1 MLQYT
6 MPAEITCEDKPMSG
20 MPLIE
25 GTLLKGLVVIV
36 QMVSNWTRST
46 QASTCPCSL
55 YMPCVMRPI
64 SPGLP
69 S

>member
-1 MLQYT
+1 
-6 MPAEITCEDKPMSG
+6 MSG

-25 GTLLKGLVVIV
+25 GTLLKGLVVIF
-36 QMVSNWTRST
+36 QTVSNWTRPT
-46 QASTCPCSL
+46 QASTSPCSL

-69 S
+69 F